1 MYFTE
6 TAEALK
12 YRYIKFYKGAH
23 QRKKGEENNF

>member
-12 YRYIKFYKGAH
+12 YIVFYKGAH

>member
-12 YRYIKFYKGAH
+12 YIKFYKGAH
-23 QRKKGEENNF
+23 QRNKGEENNF

>member
-12 YRYIKFYKGAH
+12 HIKFYKGAH